1 MKINEIISMLPPLI
15 AGGILGIIFFGG
27 LWLTIQKALH
37 SRKAA
42 LLFVS
47 SFIIRMAIALA
58 GFYYVSQHSWQKM
71 LVCLAGFLIARTII
85 TRATQKNSHSKVR
98 LIKEVSNE
106 A

>member
-1 MKINEIISMLPPLI
+1 MKMNEIISMLPSLI

-37 SRKAA
+37 SKKAA

-47 SFIIRMAIALA
+47 SFVTRIAIILT
-58 GFYYVSQHSWQKM
+58 GFYYVCQHSWQKM
-71 LVCLAGFLIARTII
+71 LICLAGFLIARTII
-85 TRATQKNSHSKVR
+85 TRVTQKNNHSKIT